1 MRRLPRNCPPEYSSE
16 DCIVSD
22 SLIPIN
28 MVIGSVYTLKPLR
41 ILIVDD
47 SQTARRMLRAI
58 LWSRQWTVCE
68 AEDGMSGVQKFE
80 ELKPDAVVL
89 DLAMPDIDGVEAAK
103 RMAAVNPEVPLILFT
118 VLEIQGL
125 EKPAQEAGIS
135 AVVPKNHAWSLIGNI
150 ENLVQRAAPPSM

>member
-1 MRRLPRNCPPEYSSE
+1 
-16 DCIVSD
+16 
-22 SLIPIN
+22 
-28 MVIGSVYTLKPLR
+28 MVVGSVYTLKPLR
-41 ILIVDD
+41 ILVVDD

-68 AEDGMSGVQKFE
+68 AEDGLSGVQKFE

-135 AVVPKNHAWSLIGNI
+135 AVVQKNHAWSLIGNI
-150 ENLVQRAAPPSM
+150 ENLVQRAAPPSI

>member
-1 MRRLPRNCPPEYSSE
+1 
-16 DCIVSD
+16 
-22 SLIPIN
+22 